1 MPEQAPQ
8 TDVTLKGDPKLIVNV
23 DSSLDVDEAIVSD
36 PQAELKGDPKL
47 IVEPGVDVTGAMA
60 GDEAPVAEAQ
70 NPTSSQVR
78 G

>member
-8 TDVTLKGDPKLIVNV
+8 TDVT
-23 DSSLDVDEAIVSD
+23 
-36 PQAELKGDPKL
+36 LKGDPKL